1 MLEYNGGK
9 YVMHMYCVV
18 MITFYEWRQSMTI
31 GEISS
36 GGTVVL

>member
-9 YVMHMYCVV
+9 YVIHMYCVV
-18 MITFYEWRQSMTI
+18 MITYEWRQSMTI